1 LPVWLPAR
9 DYTAVTNVDSIH
21 LMNTILV
28 RAAIVGLAGAT
39 AYLLGRSIISD
50 LLEEVAA
57 GLT

>member
-1 LPVWLPAR
+1 LPAR